1 MRKSSEVI
9 VTVRR
14 PWRIVRDEMTVITL
28 QEHEA
33 HNREEVDKD
42 DCEDEG
48 EDYRSHIPCNR
59 FDDIL

>member
-1 MRKSSEVI
+1 MELL
-9 VTVRR
+9 
-14 PWRIVRDEMTVITL
+14 TL

-48 EDYRSHIPCNR
+48 EDYRSHISCDR

>member
-1 MRKSSEVI
+1 M
-9 VTVRR
+9 
-14 PWRIVRDEMTVITL
+14 ITL

-42 DCEDEG
+42 DSEDEG
-48 EDYRSHIPCNR
+48 EDYRSHISCDR